1 MRYPVRHC
9 IGVHPRSSA
18 FIPLRRPLRAVAQ
31 EGVVPVPLTD
41 IIEQDLLATLAGDGD
56 PQAVLD
62 RHAGS
67 KGPLYV
73 ALARATAQAT
83 AGFAEVWGR
92 VREAQAHRK
101 DAEEHAKES
110 EKRAREAERRA
121 SAAEKRL
128 AAAEAGLCERQ
139 ALLERADALRAGGFD
154 DATLTKLGEVL
165 AGAAQA
171 EGKPTAQAVAGFLD
185 AATDWRQLA
194 ELRAQVVAAEEKARE
209 TEAACRRKEQQ
220 AKLRSVAVDW
230 AVWLV
235 RRKITAEA
243 VGTWQAIAA
252 KLGLADEALA
262 TGLARALEEHGS
274 LEAARK
280 AWSAAVA
287 EHRAEHGKLT
297 AEVGALRRERDGL
310 TAAIVAVREAG
321 IAQMQ
326 EVANAAAA
334 EIRRAA
340 AAFERVATEAAELG
354 QTVEFAQA
362 LRSSDPDLWSRVD
375 ADAWQGILRRLEQWS
390 AANLANPEVPM
401 PEDVRRQVKGSH
413 DYPSLHGP
421 LRMPL
426 RGLVAWTRAAVN
438 AADAQ
443 RAIPL
448 SAAHSL
454 PAGTAPR

>member
-1 MRYPVRHC
+1 M
-9 IGVHPRSSA
+9 
-18 FIPLRRPLRAVAQ
+18 
-31 EGVVPVPLTD
+31 
-41 IIEQDLLATLAGDGD
+41 
-56 PQAVLD
+56 
-62 RHAGS
+62 
-67 KGPLYV
+67 
-73 ALARATAQAT
+73 
-83 AGFAEVWGR
+83 
-92 VREAQAHRK
+92 
-101 DAEEHAKES
+101 
-110 EKRAREAERRA
+110 ERR
-121 SAAEKRL
+121 
-128 AAAEAGLCERQ
+128 
-139 ALLERADALRAGGFD
+139 
-154 DATLTKLGEVL
+154 
-165 AGAAQA
+165 
-171 EGKPTAQAVAGFLD
+171 
-185 AATDWRQLA
+185 
-194 ELRAQVVAAEEKARE
+194 ARE
-209 TEAACRRKEQQ
+209 TEAACRRKERQ
-220 AKLRSVAVDW
+220 AKVRSIAMDW
-230 AVWLV
+230 SVWLA
-235 RRKITAEA
+235 RRTITAETA
-243 VGTWQAIAA
+243 GAWQAIAA
-252 KLGLADEALA
+252 KLGLPDAALA
-262 TGLARALEEHGS
+262 DGLARALEEHGS
-274 LEAARK
+274 MEAARK
-280 AWSAAVA
+280 TWSAAVV
-287 EHRAEHGKLT
+287 EHRAEHSKLT
-297 AEVGALRRERDGL
+297 GVVAALRRERDGL

-390 AANLANPEVPM
+390 AANLANPEVPI

-426 RGLVAWTRAAVN
+426 RGLVAWTQAAVN